1 MPSSAFRN
9 ILSHLYIHHQ
19 LILRCLTPPRHNTG
33 MISFSEFLAWYS
45 DDGMTKNLMKVY
57 DADKNG
63 SLNLAEFTCLARVRL
78 PSLLL
83 PYSTVC
89 RG

>member
-1 MPSSAFRN
+1 
-9 ILSHLYIHHQ
+9 
-19 LILRCLTPPRHNTG
+19 

-78 PSLLL
+78 PSPHLLL
-83 PYSTVC
+83 LST
-89 RG
+89 

>member
-1 MPSSAFRN
+1 
-9 ILSHLYIHHQ
+9 
-19 LILRCLTPPRHNTG
+19 

-63 SLNLAEFTCLARVRL
+63 SLNLAEFTCLARVRFPFP
-78 PSLLL
+78 PS
-83 PYSTVC
+83 PAAAFHMITVC

>member
-1 MPSSAFRN
+1 
-9 ILSHLYIHHQ
+9 
-19 LILRCLTPPRHNTG
+19 

-83 PYSTVC
+83 AIQLFAGADSHAHDVC
-89 RG
+89 AGLEAGRGDCEEGLQEV